1 VDSFVVLYIAF
12 VLGPQH
18 WPIGLFLAVGTVNY
32 SYKMLMAVALI
43 PLLYIGRRLI
53 HAYLGIETAGRLR
66 AHAAGDDADDEVRA

>member
-18 WPIGLFLAVGTVNY
+18 WPIRLFLAVGTVNY
-32 SYKMLMAVALI
+32 CYKMLMAVALI

-53 HAYLGIETAGRLR
+53 HGYLGAGTAERLR
-66 AHAAGDDADDEVRA
+66 EHAAGLAGIDGDQA